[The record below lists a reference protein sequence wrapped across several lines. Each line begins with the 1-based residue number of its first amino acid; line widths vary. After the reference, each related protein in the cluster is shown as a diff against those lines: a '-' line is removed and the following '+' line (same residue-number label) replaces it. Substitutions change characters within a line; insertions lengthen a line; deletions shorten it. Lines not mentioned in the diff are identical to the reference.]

1 LKKALCAFW
10 LVVVLLFSG
19 ESQAALLCGPY
30 VQIRAMLERQ
40 QETLAYRGLDQTGS
54 VVIELFLSRRST
66 GGISYSLLVRST
78 EKLTCLIISSFFS
91 PPFKPPA

>member
-1 LKKALCAFW
+1 MKKALCAFW

-30 VQIRAMLERQ
+30 VHIREMLDRQ

-54 VVIELFLSRRST
+54 VVIELFLSRRAT
-66 GGISYSLLVRST
+66 GGIGYSLLVRST